1 MSSPRTDAAARPTAG
16 LLIAGL
22 LIVAAAVAVPWLRA
36 QRESLH
42 HEAETLRVAQGAT
55 AQTLDSLQRLT
66 AIAKASLTLQES
78 RAQTRDEPTL
88 HLVIAVDS
96 GTVALVRDGITLR
109 SMPARFRGGVPAR
122 GQQTIAKIAE
132 SVVAATA
139 PTVDSLGN
147 TVTAAAPE
155 LKVERVTL
163 SDGTTLEG
171 GDAAAA
177 MLGGV
182 EVAPGPRMIL
192 VSRRDFAAIRPNLVR
207 GMKAV
212 LF

>member
-1 MSSPRTDAAARPTAG
+1 MTSEPAASTGKPVVG
-16 LLIAGL
+16 FVIAGL
-22 LIVAAAVAVPWLRA
+22 LTVAAAVAIPLLRA
-36 QRESLH
+36 QTESLTQ
-42 HEAETLRVAQGAT
+42 EANRLRA
-55 AQTLDSLQRLT
+55 AQTSGALVLDSLRT
-66 AIAKASLTLQES
+66 ATAASKAILALEQA
-78 RAQTRDEPTL
+78 RALARDEPKL

-109 SMPARFRGGVPAR
+109 SMPARFRGGMPTR
-122 GQQTIAKIAE
+122 GQQTIATIAE

-147 TVTAAAPE
+147 TITAAAKDM
-155 LKVERVTL
+155 KVERVTL

-171 GDAAAA
+171 GDAAEAL
-177 MLGGV
+177 LGGV